1 MAQYLVSKWHTNVP
15 YTLILPINV
24 SCFTYILAEFRG
36 FYDDNVLGG
45 NPLPKMP
52 PGSFYKP
59 AFLEFMREEHNACR
73 EGVGIIDISSF
84 SKIEITVSQYKGDIS
99 GNSYMRRKIFG

>member
-1 MAQYLVSKWHTNVP
+1 
-15 YTLILPINV
+15 
-24 SCFTYILAEFRG
+24 
-36 FYDDNVLGG
+36 
-45 NPLPKMP
+45 MP

-84 SKIEITVSQYKGDIS
+84 SKIEITVSPLILKIFHFFLGILIKKK
-99 GNSYMRRKIFG
+99 NRKIATVLFNKTSNLMAEGHLTVHNSIKFS